1 MCIEICN
8 LKRNLSYSAV
18 SQCGTL
24 PDWLVITIKHHLSI
38 RANHAFFPLYPFI
51 FFTAN
56 RLYVFQ
62 LSSFMILT
70 ESKLY
75 NTGMTKKGWLMWNTK
90 QNLHFRINFFL
101 KSGIKNKECWTWK
114 ATGETSLIHRYTPNS
129 GRTWINKVNRLKF
142 RFSKVVTKI
151 KKKYPAC
158 FGVTE

>member
-75 NTGMTKKGWLMWNTK
+75 NTGMSDDKKRVVNLKHKTESTFQNQLFFEEWEKTKNVELLNCWIVEPRKPLGKLDW
-90 QNLHFRINFFL
+90 HI
-101 KSGIKNKECWTWK
+101 GIHLTRAGLLNQ
-114 ATGETSLIHRYTPNS
+114 
-129 GRTWINKVNRLKF
+129 
-142 RFSKVVTKI
+142 
-151 KKKYPAC
+151 
-158 FGVTE
+158 

>member
-1 MCIEICN
+1 MISKFMCIEICN

-75 NTGMTKKGWLMWNTK
+75 NTGMTKKGWLIWNTK
-90 QNLHFRINFFL
+90 QNLHLRINFFFEEW
-101 KSGIKNKECWTWK
+101 NKKQEGVSST
-114 ATGETSLIHRYTPNS
+114 TFFTLDSNFLNFEMTILNS
-129 GRTWINKVNRLKF
+129 
-142 RFSKVVTKI
+142 
-151 KKKYPAC
+151 
-158 FGVTE
+158 